1 MDSLN
6 SGCMLASRNLATKM
20 LVAMLLVVVKNVEK
34 KFLIQFTMECYTA
47 IKM

>member
-6 SGCMLASRNLATKM
+6 SGCTLASRNLATKM

-34 KFLIQFTMECYTA
+34 NFLIQFTMECYTA